1 MSRETCQT
9 YGCNLIPQ
17 KNDKNGKSS
26 RKIVDMRSTK
36 IVTSFIKDNEKL
48 LILKRSD
55 KVKSMKGL
63 WAGISGM
70 IENNE
75 EPLSRAKIEIFE
87 EAGITE
93 DKITLIK
100 ASEEMK
106 IHSPQYKN
114 HEWEIFP
121 FLFESSKPT
130 IKLNWENSDF
140 KWINMK
146 ELENYETV
154 PSLQKVL
161 FNLL

>member
-1 MSRETCQT
+1 MH
-9 YGCNLIPQ
+9 
-17 KNDKNGKSS
+17 
-26 RKIVDMRSTK
+26 STK

-63 WAGISGM
+63 WAGISGI
-70 IENNE
+70 IEKNE
-75 EPLSRAKIEIFE
+75 EPLKRAKIEIFE
-87 EAGITE
+87 EVGITE
-93 DKITLIK
+93 DMITFVRS
-100 ASEEMK
+100 AEEMRVN
-106 IHSPQYKN
+106 SPQYEN

-121 FLFESSKPT
+121 FLFEAKNPI

-140 KWINMK
+140 KWINVE
-146 ELENYETV
+146 ELENYDTV